1 MPRQSGAS
9 GRSACLATLMATSMP
24 QEDAAVCITFAVVR
38 IVALAVA
45 VVLVTVGAGAGGK
58 SGPRRVDDL
67 HWLGTHN
74 SYHVRPDREIAPGEE
89 ADYAHPPLDV
99 QLSKQGIRSLELDTW
114 NAPDFPV
121 FHSLIVDTGSTCPT
135 LEECFRTVDRWSD
148 AHQKA
153 QPLVLFVEGKVLP
166 INANPAAQ
174 GAIDA
179 AAAEQGIT
187 NWDAAG
193 FDRLDALVR
202 RLFGRNLITPDDVR
216 GKRTTLRDAVVH
228 DGWPT
233 VAQSRGKVLVTL
245 IGRPEELDLYRANA
259 PSLQHRAMFANAKP
273 TNPAAAIISRDVP
286 DAKAGIGALVRNHF
300 IVKTRADADGIEA
313 RANDHTRAE
322 QALRSGAQIIVTD
335 YPVPDPKIGPYEV
348 SLNP

>member
-9 GRSACLATLMATSMP
+9 GRSLCFTSLMPTSMP
-24 QEDAAVCITFAVVR
+24 DADPLRCITFAAVR
-38 IVALAVA
+38 IVVLAVVA
-45 VVLVTVGAGAGGK
+45 VFVAAGAGA
-58 SGPRRVDDL
+58 SADNGPRRLDDL
-67 HWLGTHN
+67 RWLGTHN
-74 SYHVRPDREIAPGEE
+74 SYHVRPDRAITPGEE

-121 FHSLIVDTGSTCPT
+121 FHSLLIDTGSTCPT
-135 LEECFRTVDRWSD
+135 LEDCFRTVDRWSD
-148 AHQKA
+148 AHPKA
-153 QPLVLFVEGKVLP
+153 QTLVLFVEGKVLP
-166 INANPAAQ
+166 VNANPSVQ
-174 GAIDA
+174 GALDA

-202 RLFGRNLITPDDVR
+202 RVFGSKLIVPDDVR
-216 GKRTTLRDAVVH
+216 GKRRTLRAAVVR

-233 VAQSRGKVLVTL
+233 VARGRGKVIVTL

-259 PSLQHRAMFANAKP
+259 PSLEHRAMFTNAKP
-273 TNPAAAIISRDVP
+273 TDPAAAIISRDVP
-286 DAKAGIGALVRNHF
+286 DAKAGIPALVRNHF
-300 IVKTRADADGIEA
+300 IVKTRADAGIEA
-313 RANDHTRAE
+313 RANDHTRADA
-322 QALRSGAQIIVTD
+322 ALRSGAQIIVTD
-335 YPVPDPKIGPYEV
+335 YPVPDPTIGPYSV